1 MEILQIAKGRLKISL
16 SKEEL
21 TEYGTNLECLEAG
34 NASAKQALEVIFA
47 LVEAKTGLHLTGA
60 QTLIR
65 LFPSKDGGCEI
76 FVLNRE
82 RTPSESI
89 PKHSSTCEE
98 HSLLPGDSSRA
109 GFYLCTVRSWRELLF
124 LAKSLYSLGVVPEIF
139 CDSPESAFQN
149 TDSPLPTPS
158 IFYVVAHGIGA
169 AATLLEEFGQ
179 KVFFDPTPFLSEHR
193 KKLSSTEFPLDKA
206 AF

>member
-1 MEILQIAKGRLKISL
+1 M
-16 SKEEL
+16 
-21 TEYGTNLECLEAG
+21 
-34 NASAKQALEVIFA
+34 
-47 LVEAKTGLHLTGA
+47 EAKTGLQLTGA
-60 QTLIR
+60 RTLIR

-82 RTPSESI
+82 RNPSESI

-109 GFYLCTVRSWRELLF
+109 GFYLCTVKSQRELLF

-139 CDSPESAFQN
+139 CDAPESAFQN
-149 TDSPLPTPS
+149 TDSSLPSPS
-158 IFYVVAHGIGA
+158 VFYVVAHGIGA

>member
-34 NASAKQALEVIFA
+34 NASAKQTLEVIFA
-47 LVEAKTGLHLTGA
+47 LVEAKTGLQLTGA

-82 RTPSESI
+82 RNPSESI

-109 GFYLCTVRSWRELLF
+109 GFYLRGNCFFLRKACIPWAWYRRSSVMLRNPLF
-124 LAKSLYSLGVVPEIF
+124 KIPI
-139 CDSPESAFQN
+139 PR
-149 TDSPLPTPS
+149 SPLLPS
-158 IFYVVAHGIGA
+158 FM
-169 AATLLEEFGQ
+169 
-179 KVFFDPTPFLSEHR
+179 
-193 KKLSSTEFPLDKA
+193 
-206 AF
+206 

>member
-1 MEILQIAKGRLKISL
+1 MEILQIAQGRLKISL

-47 LVEAKTGLHLTGA
+47 LVEATPGLQLTCA

-82 RTPSESI
+82 RNPSESI

-109 GFYLCTVRSWRELLF
+109 GFYLCTVKSQRELLF

-139 CDSPESAFQN
+139 CDAPESAFQN
-149 TDSPLPTPS
+149 TDSSLPSPS
-158 IFYVVAHGIGA
+158 VFYVVAHGIGA

>member
-47 LVEAKTGLHLTGA
+47 LVEAKTGLQLTGA

-82 RTPSESI
+82 RNPSESI

-109 GFYLCTVRSWRELLF
+109 GFYLCTVKSQRELLF

-139 CDSPESAFQN
+139 CDAPESAFQN
-149 TDSPLPTPS
+149 TDSSLPSPS
-158 IFYVVAHGIGA
+158 VFYVVAHGIGA
-169 AATLLEEFGQ
+169 AVTLLEEFGQ